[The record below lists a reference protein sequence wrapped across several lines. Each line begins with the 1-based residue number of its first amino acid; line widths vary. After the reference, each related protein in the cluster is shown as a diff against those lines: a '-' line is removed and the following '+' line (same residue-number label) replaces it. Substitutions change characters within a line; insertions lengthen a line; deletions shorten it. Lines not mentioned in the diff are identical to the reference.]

1 VRKHGPTVALV
12 LAFLCLAGAVAYTTL
27 CSRGEGSHIDTGGP
41 AELRDR
47 LPETRAQAEKG
58 VTDYSPTEPAP
69 IADVASP
76 AAELLRRLPGV
87 TKVEVLVR
95 ADRPK
100 RRIIHVRD
108 WHAVPRDLYGA
119 DLKAQG
125 AREWTEAELDV
136 RHLELLLEAA
146 LMQHEQLALLRCLAR
161 RHGLKR
167 VLVEG
172 LTPEGVRGLG
182 EALAGLR
189 GVEAEAEKVCRALA
203 DLRGLAGGGS

>member
-1 VRKHGPTVALV
+1 VRKHAPTAALV
-12 LAFLCLAGAVAYTTL
+12 LAFLFLAGAVAYTTL
-27 CSRGEGSHIDTGGP
+27 RGRGEQSHADKGRS

-47 LPETRAQAEKG
+47 LPEARAAAERA
-58 VTDYSPTEPAP
+58 VNHYSPPEPAP
-69 IADVASP
+69 ITDPATP

-87 TKVEVLVR
+87 VKAEVLVQ

-125 AREWTEAELDV
+125 SRDLTEAALDV
-136 RHLELLLEAA
+136 RHRELLLAAA
-146 LMQHEQLALLRCLAR
+146 LLQHEQLALLRCLAR
-161 RHGLKR
+161 RHGLR
-167 VLVEG
+167 RGLAEG
-172 LTPEGVRGLG
+172 LTPEGVQGLG
-182 EALAGLR
+182 EALVGVR